1 MNYWIALF
9 LLLPLLMLSQQK
21 EIPLTKFE
29 TLKVFDRISIQ
40 LVASD
45 ENKLVLEGFNVND
58 VEVVQKNNEVKI
70 RMRFG
75 KILQGEDIV
84 GVLFYQKISE
94 IEVNEGA
101 SLSSNEVLKT
111 SSLKIS
117 NKEGSDVLLTVETDQ
132 LTARVGSGATLT
144 LKGTAKFHD
153 VLVNTGA
160 VLEANE
166 LKTLETNITCNAG
179 GEATIFVQDK
189 VNAKTRLGGSIVVE
203 GNPETVTQNTS
214 MGGSIKIKK

>member
-1 MNYWIALF
+1 MKYWIALF
-9 LLLPLLMLSQQK
+9 LLLPLLMVSQQK

-214 MGGSIKIKK
+214 MGGSIMIKK

>member
-1 MNYWIALF
+1 MKYWIALF

-101 SLSSNEVLKT
+101 SLSSNEVFKT

-132 LTARVGSGATLT
+132 LSARVGSGATLT

-214 MGGSIKIKK
+214 MGGSVKIKK

>member
-1 MNYWIALF
+1 MKYWIALF
-9 LLLPLLMLSQQK
+9 LLLPLLMVSQQK

-101 SLSSNEVLKT
+101 SLSSNEVFKT

-132 LTARVGSGATLT
+132 LSTRVGSGATLT

>member
-1 MNYWIALF
+1 MKYLIALF
-9 LLLPLLMLSQQK
+9 LLCPLLMVSQQK
-21 EIPLTKFE
+21 EVPLTKFE

-45 ENKLVLEGFNVND
+45 ENKLVLEGSNVND

-75 KILQGEDIV
+75 KILQGEDII

-101 SLSSNEVLKT
+101 SLSSNEVLKNH
-111 SSLKIS
+111 SLKIS
-117 NKEGSDVLLTVETDQ
+117 NKEGSDVVLSVETDQ
-132 LTARVGSGATLT
+132 LSTRVGSGATLT

-179 GEATIFVQDK
+179 GEATIFVQEK
-189 VNAKTRLGGSIVVE
+189 VNAKTRLGGSIVVD
-203 GNPETVTQNTS
+203 GNPETVNQNTS
-214 MGGSIKIKK
+214 LGGSIKIKK

>member
-1 MNYWIALF
+1 MKYWIALF

-132 LTARVGSGATLT
+132 LSARVGSGATLT

-214 MGGSIKIKK
+214 MGGSVKIKK

>member
-1 MNYWIALF
+1 MKYWIALF

-101 SLSSNEVLKT
+101 SLSSNEVFKT

-166 LKTLETNITCNAG
+166 LKTLETNITCNTG

>member
-1 MNYWIALF
+1 MKYWIALF

-101 SLSSNEVLKT
+101 SLSSNEVFKT

-132 LTARVGSGATLT
+132 LSSRVGSGATLT

-189 VNAKTRLGGSIVVE
+189 VNAKTRLGGTIMID

-214 MGGSIKIKK
+214 MGGSIMIKK

>member
-1 MNYWIALF
+1 MKYLSALF
-9 LLLPLLMLSQQK
+9 LLLPLLMVSQQK

-45 ENKLVLEGFNVND
+45 ENKLLLEGSNVDD

-84 GVLFYQKISE
+84 GVLYYQSISG

-101 SLSSNEVLKT
+101 SLSSNEVVKNP
-111 SSLKIS
+111 SLTIS
-117 NKEGSDVLLTVETDQ
+117 NKEGSDVVLTVETEN
-132 LTARVGSGATLT
+132 LTTKVGSGAVLA
-144 LKGTAKFHD
+144 LRGNAKFHE
-153 VLVNTGA
+153 VIVNTGA
-160 VLEANE
+160 TLEADKLTTNE
-166 LKTLETNITCNAG
+166 TTITCNAG

-189 VNAKTRLGGSIVVE
+189 VQAKTRLGGSITIL
-203 GNPETVTQNTS
+203 GNPPNVLQNTS
-214 MGGSIKIKK
+214 MGGQIHLKN

>member
-1 MNYWIALF
+1 MKYLIALF

-132 LTARVGSGATLT
+132 LTTRVGSGATLT

>member
-1 MNYWIALF
+1 MKYLIALF
-9 LLLPLLMLSQQK
+9 LLLPLLMVSQQK

-132 LTARVGSGATLT
+132 LSSRVGSGATLT

>member
-1 MNYWIALF
+1 MKYWIALF

-101 SLSSNEVLKT
+101 SLSSNEVFKT

-214 MGGSIKIKK
+214 MGGSIMIKK

>member
-1 MNYWIALF
+1 MKYWIALF

-84 GVLFYQKISE
+84 GVLFYKKISE

-101 SLSSNEVLKT
+101 SLSSNEVLKI

>member
-1 MNYWIALF
+1 MRYLIALF
-9 LLLPLLMLSQQK
+9 LLFPFLMVSQQK

-29 TLKVFDRISIQ
+29 TLKIFDRISIQ

-45 ENKLVLEGFNVND
+45 QNKLVLEGFNVED

-101 SLSSNEVLKT
+101 SLSSNEVLNT

-117 NKEGSDVLLTVETDQ
+117 NKEGSDVLLTIETDQ
-132 LTARVGSGATLT
+132 LNSKVGSGATLT
-144 LKGTAKFHD
+144 LKGTTKFHH

-179 GEATIFVQDK
+179 GEAMIFVQDK
-189 VNAKTRLGGSIVVE
+189 VNAKTRLGGSIVVD
-203 GNPETVTQNTS
+203 GNPETVIQNTS
-214 MGGSIKIKK
+214 LGGSIKIKR